1 MAVAVQPP
9 GPRDVVPGWT
19 IVSFY
24 RDPIG
29 SLQRM
34 ARTYGDVARFRWGS
48 RYEHLLVHPELV
60 ERVLVTEQR
69 AFVKGQALQE
79 TKRILG
85 EGLLTSEGD
94 FHLRQRRLVQP
105 LFHRRRI
112 AAYAEEMVACTE
124 RALGRWRDGAEVD
137 AHDEMTRLTLAIVAR
152 TLLAADVEGE
162 APEIGRALTDA
173 LDSLQRFM
181 LPFPDLVELVP
192 LPSTRRLRAS
202 RERLDATIYRL
213 IEERRARPGGGD
225 LLSLLLE
232 ARDEDGKAMPDEQ
245 VRDEAMTIFL
255 AGHETTAN
263 ALAWTWLLLARN
275 PEAEGRLHAEL
286 DGVLGGRAP
295 EPDDLVRLPELDRI
309 LSESL
314 RLYPP
319 AWLIGRR
326 AAREVELGG
335 YVLPPGS
342 IALVSPYVT
351 HRDARFF
358 PEPDRFDP
366 GRWADE
372 VEAARPRFSFF
383 PFGGGVRRCIGESFA
398 LMEAKLVLA
407 TIAQRWRLRHLGGEV
422 GLLPRITLRPRGP
435 ISVRLERRA

>member
-1 MAVAVQPP
+1 VAVATHAP
-9 GPRDVVPGWT
+9 GPRDLVPGWT
-19 IVSFY
+19 LVAFY

-29 SLQRM
+29 SLLRL
-34 ARTYGDVARFRWGS
+34 AHTYGDVARFRWGP
-48 RYEHLLVHPELV
+48 RYEHLLVHPDLV

-69 AFVKGQALQE
+69 AFRKGQALQE

-94 FHLRQRRLVQP
+94 FHLSQRRLVQP
-105 LFHRRRI
+105 LFHRRQI
-112 AAYAEEMVACTE
+112 AAYAAEMVESTE
-124 RALGRWRDGAEVD
+124 RATAGWRDGAELE
-137 AHDEMTRLTLAIVAR
+137 AHEQMTRLTLAIVAR
-152 TLLAADVEGE
+152 TLLAADVGRE

-181 LPFPDLVELVP
+181 LPFPDLVEAVP

-202 RERLDATIYRL
+202 RERLDATIFRL

-232 ARDEDGKAMPDEQ
+232 ARDEDGQPMPDGQ

-263 ALAWTWLLLARN
+263 ALAWTWLLLSQNQDA
-275 PEAEGRLHAEL
+275 EARLHGEL
-286 DGVLGGRAP
+286 EEVLGGRAP
-295 EPDDLVRLPELDRI
+295 EPDDLPRLTELDRI
-309 LSESL
+309 LHESL

-326 AAREVELGG
+326 ALRDVELGG
-335 YVLPPGS
+335 YVLPSGS

-351 HRDARFF
+351 HRDARFWA
-358 PEPDRFDP
+358 EPNRFDP
-366 GRWADE
+366 DRWTE
-372 VEAARPRFSFF
+372 EAEAGRPRFAFF

-407 TIAQRWRLRHLGGEV
+407 TVAQRWRLRHTGGPV

-435 ISVRLERRA
+435 ITMRLERRA

>member
-1 MAVAVQPP
+1 MALAVDPP
-9 GPRDVVPGWT
+9 GPRDLVPGWT

-60 ERVLVTEQR
+60 ERVLVGEQR

-85 EGLLTSEGD
+85 EGLLTSEGE

-112 AAYAEEMVACTE
+112 AAYAGEMVACTE
-124 RALGRWRDGAEVD
+124 RALARWRDGAVTD

-232 ARDEDGKAMPDEQ
+232 ARGEDGQAMPDEQ

-263 ALAWTWLLLARN
+263 ALAWTWLLLSRN
-275 PEAEGRLHAEL
+275 DEAETRLHAEL
-286 DGVLGGRAP
+286 DEVLAGRLP
-295 EPDDLVRLPELDRI
+295 EPDDLARLPELDRI
-309 LSESL
+309 LKESL

-326 AAREVELGG
+326 AVQDVELGG
-335 YVLPPGS
+335 YVLPAGS

-358 PEPDRFDP
+358 PEPDLFDP
-366 GRWADE
+366 GRWTE
-372 VEAARPRFSFF
+372 EAEATRPRFSFF

-407 TIAQRWRLRHLGGEV
+407 TIAQRWRLRHVGGEV

-435 ISVRLERRA
+435 IAMRLERRA

>member
-1 MAVAVQPP
+1 MAVAVHPP

-69 AFVKGQALQE
+69 AFAKGQALQE

-94 FHLRQRRLVQP
+94 LHLRQRRLVQP

-112 AAYAEEMVACTE
+112 AAYADEMVACTE
-124 RALGRWRDGAEVD
+124 RMLERWRDGAEVD
-137 AHDEMTRLTLAIVAR
+137 AHEEMTRLTLAIVAR

-162 APEIGRALTDA
+162 AAEIGRALTDA

-202 RERLDATIYRL
+202 RERLDATIFRL

-232 ARDEDGKAMPDEQ
+232 ARDEDGRPMPDGQ

-275 PEAEGRLHAEL
+275 PAAEARLHEEL
-286 DGVLGGRAP
+286 DRELGGRAP
-295 EPDDLVRLPELDRI
+295 EADDLPRLDYLDRV
-309 LSESL
+309 LKESL

-326 AAREVELGG
+326 ALREVELGG
-335 YVLPPGS
+335 YVLPAGS

-351 HRDARFF
+351 HHDARFF
-358 PEPDRFDP
+358 PEPDRFEP
-366 GRWADE
+366 GRWSDE
-372 VEAARPRFSFF
+372 AEAARPRFSFF

-407 TIAQRWRLRHLGGEV
+407 SVAQRWRLRHGGGEV

-435 ISVRLERRA
+435 IRVRLERRG

>member
-1 MAVAVQPP
+1 MAVAAQPP
-9 GPRDVVPGWT
+9 GPRDVLPGWT

-48 RYEHLLVHPELV
+48 RFEHLLVHPELV

-112 AAYAEEMVACTE
+112 AAYADEMVACTE
-124 RALGRWRDGAEVD
+124 RALGRWHDGAELD
-137 AHDEMTRLTLAIVAR
+137 AHEEMTRLTLAIVAR

-213 IEERRARPGGGD
+213 IEERRARPGGRD

-232 ARDEDGKAMPDEQ
+232 ARDEDGEAMPDEQ

-263 ALAWTWLLLARN
+263 ALAWTWLLLSRN
-275 PEAEGRLHAEL
+275 PETEARLYAEL
-286 DGVLGGRAP
+286 DAVLGGRAP
-295 EPDDLVRLPELDRI
+295 EPDDLARLPELDRI
-309 LSESL
+309 LNESL

-326 AAREVELGG
+326 AVREVELGG

-351 HRDARFF
+351 HHDARFF

-366 GRWADE
+366 GRWTDE
-372 VEAARPRFSFF
+372 AGAARPRFSFF